1 MILLVTKLLALCALL
16 AVYANNV
23 LRSDSPLF
31 AFFYQPNFIIM
42 LIILFII
49 GTFFKIIKA
58 LFTLALIGGICYYG
72 YTYYTGVSPLS
83 KYAVKNVNKQKQ
95 NEDGCGPDAS
105 WYTKLANHCY
115 GKYMDEK
122 IREK

>member
-23 LRSDSPLF
+23 LRSESPMF

-58 LFTLALIGGICYYG
+58 LFTLALIAGICYYG

-83 KYAVKNVNKQKQ
+83 KYATRNTNQQKQ
-95 NEDGCGPDAS
+95 EKDVCGPEAS
-105 WYTKLANHCY
+105 WYTKLANQCY
-115 GKYMDEK
+115 GRYMEEK
-122 IREK
+122 IRE